1 MPGGLTAIVKAAKG
15 LNDALQISGVALVQI
30 VAKYLTPGGPPPYAI
45 GVDLGTVQWDQ
56 RDGKIHGVFPIQ
68 VMLRRQIS
76 ESEVQDFVEIS
87 VAYQCVYNMLREFGD
102 ADRLAIPAFLA
113 TAGWAH
119 AWPYLRT
126 EVQGISIRLGL
137 PPVTLPM
144 LLPGQAE
151 GVRVASIAELDAD
164 GNVPSGG

>member
-1 MPGGLTAIVKAAKG
+1 VPGGLTAIVQAAKG

-30 VAKYLTPGGPPPYAI
+30 AAKYLTPGGPPPYAI
-45 GVDLGTVQWDQ
+45 GVDLGPVQWDQ
-56 RDGKIHGVFPIQ
+56 REGKIHGVFPIR

-76 ESEVQDFVEIS
+76 ESDLQDFVEIS
-87 VAYQCVYNMLREFGD
+87 VAYQCVYNLLREFSE
-102 ADRLAIPAFLA
+102 ADLLAIPAFLA

-126 EVQGISIRLGL
+126 EVQGISTRLGL
-137 PPVTLPM
+137 PPVTLPL

-151 GVRVASIAELDAD
+151 GVPVASLAELNPD
-164 GNVPSGG
+164 GNAPNGD